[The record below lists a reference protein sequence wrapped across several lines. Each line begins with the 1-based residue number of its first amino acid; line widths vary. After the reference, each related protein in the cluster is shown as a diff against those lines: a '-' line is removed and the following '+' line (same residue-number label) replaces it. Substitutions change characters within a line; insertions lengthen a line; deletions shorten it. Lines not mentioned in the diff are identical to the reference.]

1 MVENY
6 LLRVPLFDWLF
17 RTVGLGVVIY
27 LAWLVAIQ
35 RQQLA
40 KRLKETEIAKDHLQ
54 IFLGIV
60 THDLTQ
66 PLTAL
71 KLCTQIF
78 LALIPQ
84 KTNLTQLL
92 KTLVADQQALTTKHQ
107 IRLVQ
112 AKTITG
118 TWDEGRLRQLFT
130 NLISNAI
137 KCSPSGGKIILSM
150 EKRPT
155 SVCIAIADCG
165 LGMTK
170 AQQEQLFQPFSLL
183 HHGHTIK
190 GMGLGLYICKAITDA
205 HQGKIWVESQK
216 HKGSIFFVELPL
228 NSYRSKRTQKPPAR
242 GVTAI
247 RRVGQSF
254 SAG

>member
-78 LALIPQ
+78 LRNQ
-84 KTNLTQLL
+84 
-92 KTLVADQQALTTKHQ
+92 
-107 IRLVQ
+107 
-112 AKTITG
+112 
-118 TWDEGRLRQLFT
+118 
-130 NLISNAI
+130 AI
-137 KCSPSGGKIILSM
+137 KRGTLLSP
-150 EKRPT
+150 E
-155 SVCIAIADCG
+155 AI
-165 LGMTK
+165 
-170 AQQEQLFQPFSLL
+170 
-183 HHGHTIK
+183 
-190 GMGLGLYICKAITDA
+190 
-205 HQGKIWVESQK
+205 V
-216 HKGSIFFVELPL
+216 
-228 NSYRSKRTQKPPAR
+228 
-242 GVTAI
+242 
-247 RRVGQSF
+247 
-254 SAG
+254 